1 MKRIAATMIKILAAV
16 VLSAP
21 FALALTWMAM
31 PLWSAL
37 ERSGIESVGHSGP
50 AGWCYIAS
58 YAVVLTAALLVLLWP
73 RSRSVQS
80 Q

>member
-1 MKRIAATMIKILAAV
+1 MKQFAATLIKIMVAV

-31 PLWSAL
+31 PLWNAL

-50 AGWCYIAS
+50 AGWCYVAS
-58 YAVVLTAALLVLLWP
+58 YALVLAAALLILLWP
-73 RSRSVQS
+73 RSRSIQS
-80 Q
+80 E